1 MRFILASSEDSSVK
15 RVIEIPK
22 EIVTNETSIQSEVIK
37 SVKQPNKLQK
47 TKKPTE
53 VQKTTRKKNR
63 QISKS
68 IIHG

>member
-1 MRFILASSEDSSVK
+1 MRFILVSSEDSSVK

-37 SVKQPNKLQK
+37 SVKQANKLQK